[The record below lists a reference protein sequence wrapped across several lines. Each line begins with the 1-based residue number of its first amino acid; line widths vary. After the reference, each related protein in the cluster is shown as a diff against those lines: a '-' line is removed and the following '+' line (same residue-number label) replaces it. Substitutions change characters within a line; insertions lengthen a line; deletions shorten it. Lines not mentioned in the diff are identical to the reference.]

1 MIAALEVSFLAK
13 RSRAVP
19 HASQSGTPKL
29 FLDSF
34 LPYQLRALADQVSR
48 ITSQIYGDGF
58 NLSRPE
64 WRVLA
69 SLVELGPVFAT
80 DICAHSTQDKMTVS
94 RAIAN
99 LESKN
104 LLVRRDAAQD
114 RRNKRLELTQA
125 GQILYQQIVPLI
137 LAREA
142 CLLEVFSQAE
152 RATLQDLLTRLK
164 QRAEEL
170 SK

>member
-1 MIAALEVSFLAK
+1 M
-13 RSRAVP
+13 P
-19 HASQSGTPKL
+19 NPSQPGAPKL
-29 FLDSF
+29 SLENF
-34 LPYQLRALADQVSR
+34 LPYQLLALADQVSR
-48 ITSQIYGDGF
+48 ITSQIYGAGF

-69 SLVELGPVFAT
+69 SLVELGPVYAT

-94 RAIAN
+94 RAIAH

-104 LLVRRDAAQD
+104 LLIRCDAPQD
-114 RRNKRLELTQA
+114 RRNKRLELTEA
-125 GQILYQQIVPLI
+125 GQQLYQRIVPLI

-142 CLLEVFSQAE
+142 YLLEVFSDSE
-152 RATLQDLLTRLK
+152 RIAIQNLLARLK

-170 SK
+170 IR